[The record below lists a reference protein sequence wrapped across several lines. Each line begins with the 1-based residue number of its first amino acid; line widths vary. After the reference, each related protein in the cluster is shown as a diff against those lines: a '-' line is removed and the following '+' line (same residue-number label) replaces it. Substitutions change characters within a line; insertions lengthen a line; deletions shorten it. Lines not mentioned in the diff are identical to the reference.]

1 MGDLRDAVRGVVDAS
16 ELEQIAYLQLASIRK
31 EPDAHTPG
39 ADEAQEDEFGFALKL
54 AQNDDNDQ
62 LIVRLRTDVDSLFHE
77 TTVEVGAIYAL
88 DPPREIPED
97 VRLEFA
103 NLVGIMALLPFMREA
118 VADMT
123 RKVVGHPVIMPMIKT
138 GDIRFEGDADS

>member
-1 MGDLRDAVRGVVDAS
+1 MCPDVTSNGVDRPEFS
-16 ELEQIAYLQLASIRK
+16 GEFIAIRQ
-31 EPDAHTPG
+31 PLPG
-39 ADEAQEDEFGFALKL
+39 GWPQCS
-54 AQNDDNDQ
+54 
-62 LIVRLRTDVDSLFHE
+62 RH
-77 TTVEVGAIYAL
+77 
-88 DPPREIPED
+88 PPREIPED

-138 GDIRFEGDADS
+138 GDIRFEGDAGS

>member
-1 MGDLRDAVRGVVDAS
+1 MGDLRDAVRDVLEVA
-16 ELEQIAYLQLASIRK
+16 ELEHIAYLQLASIRK
-31 EPDAHTPG
+31 ETDDHTSS

-54 AQNDDNDQ
+54 AQSDDHDQ
-62 LIVRLRTDVDSLFHE
+62 LIVRLRTNVESIFHE

-103 NLVGIMALLPFMREA
+103 NLVGIMAILPFMREA

-123 RKVVGHPVIMPMIKT
+123 RKVIGQPVILPMIKT
-138 GDIRFEGDADS
+138 GDIRFDGDSDS